1 MTEDGFKA
9 FEHVVKNS
17 SMLDTLV
24 AVVERGPVWESDL
37 PPGVGVSELLAL
49 GIAFRTLVRGEDG
62 FVGATYRGRDLY
74 NHYFGKS
81 DTVEQAKAFRLARRA
96 MINMKNGD

>member
-1 MTEDGFKA
+1 MTDEGFKP

-17 SMLDTLV
+17 AMLDTLV
-24 AVVERGPVWESDL
+24 AIVERGPVWEYDL

-49 GIAFRTLVRGEDG
+49 GIAVRTLVRGEDG

-74 NHYFGKS
+74 NYYFNKS
-81 DTVEQAKAFRLARRA
+81 ETVEQAKAYRVARRA
-96 MINMKNGD
+96 ILEMKTRG